1 MSGDI
6 IAVPDESGWYLAR
19 KRIWSPDDNPVVV
32 RVTVDPQLAT
42 TVWQIASRDPST
54 LDEWSLLEKIRRDG
68 RCRDLEL
75 DRLQKEAHADGVK
88 QGREEAHRQQV
99 DYEAQRDRECP
110 TFPAWT
116 DDPDFREMGEP
127 IIALQMRVE
136 HAEAL
141 QNMLSDLLCW
151 GRGFK
156 AALGPD
162 EYDRAPMGLDA
173 VRTIRETI
181 TKAQCAA
188 DRHVEEKGS
197 RKQKTKA
204 ETRKEI
210 A

>member
-1 MSGDI
+1 MSGGI
-6 IAVPDESGWYLAR
+6 IVAPDESGWYLAR
-19 KRIWSPDDNPVVV
+19 KRIWSPDDHPVVV

-54 LDEWSLLEKIRRDG
+54 LDEWFLLEKIRRDG

-88 QGREEAHRQQV
+88 TGHADAHRQQV
-99 DYEAQRDRECP
+99 EYEARRDRENP

-116 DDPDFREMGEP
+116 DDPDFREIGDP
-127 IIALQMRVE
+127 IIAVHMRAE
-136 HAEAL
+136 HAEVL

-181 TKAQCAA
+181 IKAQRAA
-188 DRHVEEKGS
+188 DRHLEEEAS
-197 RKQKTKA
+197 RKQATRA
-204 ETRKEI
+204 ETRREI